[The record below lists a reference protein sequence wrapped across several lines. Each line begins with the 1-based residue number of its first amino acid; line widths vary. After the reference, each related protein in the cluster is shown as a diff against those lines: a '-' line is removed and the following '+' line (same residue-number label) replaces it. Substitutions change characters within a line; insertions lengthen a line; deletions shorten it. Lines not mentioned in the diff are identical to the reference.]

1 MKNANLIL
9 HCGAAHVDRA
19 VLPTVVTPEHTDT
32 WYPIPHIDFITQVE
46 SALTAAN
53 MLTIPFSA
61 LRRNLPS
68 ALGIFPKRDGIWIVI
83 ISQGARFVLNIAVLA
98 LLILFSSM

>member
-61 LRRNLPS
+61 LR
-68 ALGIFPKRDGIWIVI
+68 
-83 ISQGARFVLNIAVLA
+83 
-98 LLILFSSM
+98 